1 MAINPDNITTIR
13 VDQLATATLNIGNEF
28 AHSQGSEL
36 KKATIQDLV
45 DIVSTAVGAGSGV
58 GFLPISVTD
67 GQQLPSVPA
76 DPSFFLCGPGTYL
89 NVNGYP
95 DVVCTDELNA
105 VMSLSDHWQL
115 SVGIPITPDL
125 PSIGISQSVNS
136 GTIDKAPSENAV
148 YNFVYNYVASQIL
161 KSSLGYFDYNDLAT
175 QTTPISVPSNTQT
188 LLTNDTLGANTDETQ
203 PPFGVTSVWTAGTSN
218 FFDFSEL
225 SIGDTVDVRVHLKTT
240 TSANYQRYHI
250 DLKAGIGSASEFENR
265 IFSTYVNT
273 PAVDE
278 QSFVTTFYVGNA
290 DIRDYP
296 AQLFITS
303 VGNTA
308 TVEVVG
314 WFVRVFRKSVNIVDI
329 VVAEEAPID
338 GLIYGRK
345 DAAWFE
351 VTGGG
356 SQTLAE
362 TLVLGNITD
371 GENIEIS
378 DGDGVFMDNGSR
390 LIKGVTDAG
399 RGGAKGIALKC
410 SIDYEYKWEA
420 GTLYV
425 LEQDGFTVRETK
437 YNFAITPTATDD
449 STKGFIV
456 GSRWILD
463 NGDLYICK
471 DATSTAAVWELQI
484 VSGGGN
490 GSLTYYLNGS
500 VSQATIGGNAYN
512 EMNSVPVI
520 GAGTDFTISANG
532 YIAQFLTDVGDP
544 NRLII
549 PAGNWNFETYFS
561 ANSNGGSPRFYI
573 ELYKYD
579 GATLT
584 LLASN
589 SATPEYITGGTAIDL
604 YFSALAV
611 PYTVLLATDRLAVR
625 FYVIHSSKTITMHT
639 ENSHLCEVITTFSTG
654 VDSVNGQT
662 GVVVLDT
669 ADISEATDKNYVS
682 DAELVVIGNTSGTN
696 TGDQDLSTLQP
707 YAVATFVAEI
717 TFDVPKIFFNFLAP
731 TSATLTSN
739 LTGAKKGVVQKIY
752 VNHATNPVSALSGWV
767 LIGSG
772 TYTPSVA
779 NIIYAEWTDG
789 SRVEYW
795 IIKA

>member
-1 MAINPDNITTIR
+1 MTFKITKKGSNNFWHTYNNNSKVVNLSDFDVVLDYASQTFSISMRNGANVPNISVGI
-13 VDQLATATLNIGNEF
+13 
-28 AHSQGSEL
+28 
-36 KKATIQDLV
+36 V
-45 DIVSTAVGAGSGV
+45 DIIVVDETGANVNETFANVEELRLRLVALNYTPYIISGGGSGV
-58 GFLPISVTD
+58 
-67 GQQLPSVPA
+67 
-76 DPSFFLCGPGTYL
+76 
-89 NVNGYP
+89 
-95 DVVCTDELNA
+95 
-105 VMSLSDHWQL
+105 
-115 SVGIPITPDL
+115 
-125 PSIGISQSVNS
+125 QSVVA
-136 GTIDKAPSENAV
+136 GTNVTVD
-148 YNFVYNYVASQIL
+148 
-161 KSSLGYFDYNDLAT
+161 
-175 QTTPISVPSNTQT
+175 
-188 LLTNDTLGANTDETQ
+188 NTD
-203 PPFGVTSVWTAGTSN
+203 PLNPIV
-218 FFDFSEL
+218 
-225 SIGDTVDVRVHLKTT
+225 
-240 TSANYQRYHI
+240 SAT
-250 DLKAGIGSASEFENR
+250 GG
-265 IFSTYVNT
+265 
-273 PAVDE
+273 
-278 QSFVTTFYVGNA
+278 
-290 DIRDYP
+290 
-296 AQLFITS
+296 
-303 VGNTA
+303 
-308 TVEVVG
+308 
-314 WFVRVFRKSVNIVDI
+314 
-329 VVAEEAPID
+329 
-338 GLIYGRK
+338 
-345 DAAWFE
+345 
-351 VTGGG
+351 GGG

-362 TLVLGNITD
+362 TLVLGNETD
-371 GENIEIS
+371 GEDILVS

-399 RGGAKGIALKC
+399 TGGAKGIALKC

-420 GTLYV
+420 GSVYV

-449 STKGFIV
+449 STKGFVV

-471 DATSTAAVWELQI
+471 DATSAAAVWELQI
-484 VSGGGN
+484 ISGGGN
-490 GSLTYYLNGS
+490 GSFVYYLNGS
-500 VSQATIGGNAYN
+500 VSQATIGGNDYK

-520 GAGTDFTISANG
+520 GTGTDFSISANG
-532 YIAQFLTDVGDP
+532 YIAQFLTDVADP

-589 SATPEYITGGTAIDL
+589 SATPEYITGGTSIDL

-625 FYVIHSSKTITMHT
+625 FYVINSSKTITMHT
-639 ENSHLCEVITTFSTG
+639 ENSHLSEVITTFPTG

-717 TFDVPKIFFNFLAP
+717 TFDVPKIFFNFAAP
-731 TSATLTSN
+731 TTAALTSN

-752 VNHATNPVSALSGWV
+752 VNHATNPVSSLSGWV

-779 NIIYAEWTDG
+779 NIIFAEWTDG
-789 SRVEYW
+789 ARVEYW
-795 IIKA
+795 IVKA